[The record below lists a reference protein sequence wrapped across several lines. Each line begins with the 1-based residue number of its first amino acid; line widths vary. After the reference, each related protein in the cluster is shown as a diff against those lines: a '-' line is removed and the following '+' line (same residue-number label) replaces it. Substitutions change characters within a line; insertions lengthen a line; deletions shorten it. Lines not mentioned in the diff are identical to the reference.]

1 MARQDLGYLITVNDA
16 QLQAATLRVKAFNA
30 EMARSTLTGRKLDES
45 FRAVGRRATEVGKF
59 FTRAFTLPLA
69 VISAASIKLAGD
81 FDVSMAKIK
90 GLVGGTDK
98 ELAKLRKTALDLA
111 SSEIT
116 QGPTA
121 LADAM
126 FFLRSVGLSTNQTI
140 KAIVP
145 ISRAAVAGLGS
156 VAVITEAVT
165 SVMDAYGFANI
176 SAAHATD
183 VLVQTVT
190 QGKIPPEQL
199 AASLGRVIPIANAM
213 GISFDQV
220 GAALA
225 SMTRQGLSANLA
237 VTGLRAIL
245 SNFQKGQP
253 QTVRGLAAVGTSVNA
268 LQAGLAKGGPG
279 VFATLLGLRARV
291 ESKFGKLKGED
302 IFGKTTLADIKK
314 GTVDFGSAMDD
325 VVARI
330 ERGGKGAV
338 NALSKIFPNIR
349 ALTAFLILVGPRAA
363 ANQAIFQ
370 SLADTA
376 DHLGEATNRA
386 FAAQKAT
393 PIQQLRGEVNKLKV
407 DMIAFGHAITPAVTE
422 IVSGLASI
430 FHFLIDT
437 GGTGGRVIRDIV
449 IALALLGPGIQI
461 FGRLTQGL
469 SAGIFAIGTF
479 QTRALKAALATKGIF
494 VDADKALVA
503 ANKALFPMI
512 EGVDAL
518 TASANTAAASFDR
531 IGASAQRSFA
541 RAGAAATAVSGA
553 VVGGGAVAARSRVGP
568 AAAAG
573 QGAAAAKV
581 TTEELVV
588 AQKRLGV
595 ITQEEQAK
603 IVASYA
609 RVREAQAAVIAQQ
622 EKVNAAFAR
631 ATVFG
636 VSPRQTGAFVEQKRL
651 VDARKAL
658 GAAAL
663 GVPTAA
669 GVIAADQKLI
679 VLERER
685 LGLIE
690 QLGAAET
697 GLASAT
703 ERQRT
708 LAVSARAAGVD
719 AAAAEVVAIQ
729 SEIVK
734 REEDI
739 LLIQRQ
745 IDLELERAV
754 ALRAG
759 ARAMQEQAAAMR
771 ASSVL
776 LPNGQV
782 PGSVAP
788 TGAFGATSARNIGIA
803 QQTTRDSAKAA
814 NIMATKWGTTLQGM
828 KSAAKGAFNLIAFF
842 FLVDVV
848 SKLAFGGD
856 KARKKFKDDVND
868 MAHSA
873 NVAFAAIGL
882 GAFGALKGLT
892 ALNAA
897 RARPA
902 SGAVRPVV
910 ARITAATGGEAV
922 AGGALAGLS
931 LGAATRQLPQVIKGL
946 AKGGELTLGWKAK
959 LVLLAGSFLGL
970 KAAGVD
976 ASKAINAA
984 VIAFTAQGIFSLL
997 AGLGLVAA
1005 GFASLPVT
1013 LGIAVGVLLLQIKP
1027 VHDALESLNDVGKQA
1042 GHSLDGLL
1050 HTGRF
1055 FKDFLGGSLLGPGGV
1070 HPFGIGFGKSAK
1082 ELEEFNEKAQIT
1094 SKRIEE
1100 VKKQIF
1106 ELTHSDVKF
1115 KEGQGFPTI
1124 PFGRDNSRALRVTDE
1139 LVDQGGVK
1147 VQERHFFL
1155 RKLINGQMKETEVN
1169 ATTAARAIGAETAQL
1184 QHWVDVAQGATTKAN
1199 GPFLS
1204 GDVVSKVG
1212 NLTEKMK
1219 KLFGHTFEDLTKR
1232 QKLSLRLLVNRGDI
1246 DSARKVL
1253 QHFLELKL
1261 DKEAR
1266 KAAAFLSKSGFPDVA
1281 NFLKTATKAARD
1293 ASDIISE
1300 AFGSN
1305 LEDKILGAF
1314 TSATDRM
1321 LDAFDSSTDKILSS
1335 FDKQTEKMEAALS
1348 FLVKVPKLHET
1359 FRIKVDG
1366 KTPAE
1371 RELEALDKV
1380 EAKRRA
1386 ARDLFDANKQ
1396 LSTAFLIGDP
1406 EGIRQAQRARE
1417 DALGQSK
1424 RQKLEAR
1431 AQTERAAA
1439 DAAIKSGKDR
1449 FEAGR
1454 ANERQA
1460 LERRRQALRRDIEST
1475 RALQEEQVKKAI
1487 EAQIKLV
1494 NTGKESLQKFY
1505 KNILGIMASNN
1516 LSVKQAGADGGKGF
1530 AKGLGDALDTL
1541 KTRVHND
1548 LAKATADAQKFVT
1561 DMKTV
1566 AKDLSKVQQQLRSLH
1581 FFQAAGLIPGTPPGA
1596 AKPPK
1601 GQVNPPFV
1609 PTPAETSAGRQN
1621 TTRRRRNQRNE
1632 REVDR
1637 FVHIHPGYKRL
1648 LGAMRATSIN
1658 VPLPLS
1664 LNNKSLHNVGESV
1677 LRKYGFAQLHDLVRF
1692 LLGKT
1697 KPGGD
1702 PILTPHAR
1710 GGVAGMKL
1718 FSRVVPGFAQGDTV
1732 PAMLKPGELILNQG
1746 HQEVLKRSLG
1756 VGGNPAGLFGH
1767 IDRMS
1772 RSGARMAS
1780 GGIAAMQ
1787 KQLRPPVGRR
1797 SLVWGHQTFTDPD
1810 KLYGWA
1816 KAHGTRLSEPEFFAR
1831 FTDAARILGYRGAT
1845 AKGEQQKKLA
1855 DPSDR
1860 LGRDQIASMFGLERF
1875 AKGGLTTPT
1884 AKQLFPGFAPSLARS
1899 LNKLI
1904 RILQGKAI
1912 QQQRLPQDPRTAE
1925 LILGGSFKGKGKK
1938 RHFVKDSPERLK
1950 HLRQQL
1956 DPVWATGLVRRL
1968 FPNMDADRRKELE
1981 GRAAQIQ
1988 AHPVL
1993 AGLFTPTGTGTRR
2006 GGRAH
2011 LPQRVTNALAAARS
2025 TALSITGFGPGG
2037 TIHGKNNLATGA
2049 GAEHLRRVI
2058 RANDHGALRTLLLGM
2073 IGNPKVKIGDSERAK
2088 LRNGL
2093 VDVNA
2098 DELYAYVASISR
2110 GKARFGAG
2118 GRVGGL
2124 GSGDS
2129 VPALLTP
2136 GELVLGGSHQE
2147 GLKRA
2152 LGIGGNAAGL
2162 FSHIEGLARSG
2173 GRFAGGGTTLP
2184 QSPALSVS
2192 GFGEGSGGTTV
2203 HQSIN
2208 IDIHDS
2214 RSPDETARSVRREL
2228 LKHSQRNASQLRG
2241 RVRDKTIGLG

>member
-16 QLQAATLRVKAFNA
+16 QLQAATARVKAFNA
-30 EMARSTLTGRKLDES
+30 EMARSTLIGRKLDTS
-45 FRAVGRRATEVGKF
+45 FRAIGRRAVEVGKF

-69 VISAASIKLAGD
+69 VLSAASVKLAGD
-81 FDVSMAKIK
+81 FDVSMSKIK

-98 ELAKLRKTALDLA
+98 ELARLRKTALDLA
-111 SSEIT
+111 ATEIT
-116 QGPTA
+116 QGPKA

-126 FFLRSVGLSTNQTI
+126 FFLRSVGLNTNQTI

-156 VAVITEAVT
+156 VATITEAVT

-190 QGKIPPEQL
+190 LGKIPPEQL

-253 QTVRGLAAVGTSVNA
+253 QTVRGLAAIGTSVNA

-291 ESKFGKLKGED
+291 EAKFGKLRGAD
-302 IFGKTTLADIKK
+302 IFGPRTIADIKK
-314 GTVDFGSAMDD
+314 GTVDFGSAMDE
-325 VVARI
+325 VVERI
-330 ERGGKGAV
+330 QRGGKGAV
-338 NALSKIFPNIR
+338 NALAKIFPNIR
-349 ALTAFLILVGPRAA
+349 ALTAFLILVGPRAK
-363 ANQAIFQ
+363 ANQQIFE

-376 DHLGEATNRA
+376 NHLGQATKRA
-386 FAAQKAT
+386 FEAQKET
-393 PIQQLRGEVNKLKV
+393 PIQQLRGEINKLKV
-407 DMIAFGHAITPAVTE
+407 DMIEFGHAITPAVTE

-430 FHFLIDT
+430 FHFLVAS
-437 GGTGGRVIRDIV
+437 GGIGGRIIRDVV

-461 FGRLTQGL
+461 FGRLAQGL

-479 QTRALKAALATKGIF
+479 QTRALKAALATKGAFI
-494 VDADKALVA
+494 DADKALIA

-541 RAGAAATAVSGA
+541 RAGTAARAASA
-553 VVGGGAVAARSRVGP
+553 PIVGGGAARG
-568 AAAAG
+568 
-573 QGAAAAKV
+573 GAAAIAGGSKRAQAAN
-581 TTEELVV
+581 EEL
-588 AQKRLGV
+588 AASEKRLGA
-595 ITQEEQAK
+595 ITETEQAK
-603 IVASYA
+603 ITAAYGRMLA
-609 RVREAQAAVIAQQ
+609 AQAAVVKQQ
-622 EKVNAAFAR
+622 EVVEAAMTR
-631 ATVFG
+631 AQVLG
-636 VSPRQTGAFVEQKRL
+636 VSPRQAGVLAEQKKLAQQQRVLSKAMTAETIAPINGNRQLL
-651 VDARKAL
+651 VVEKERRAML
-658 GAAAL
+658 GQLQVATGELAAAEARRAQFI
-663 GVPTAA
+663 VSEEAA
-669 GVIAADQKLI
+669 GVTAARAQVEALEAEILQRGRDIALMREQI
-679 VLERER
+679 TLEGAR
-685 LGLIE
+685 G
-690 QLGAAET
+690 GAALKT
-697 GLASAT
+697 AALLA
-703 ERQRT
+703 RT
-708 LAVSARAAGVD
+708 TPGGPFA
-719 AAAAEVVAIQ
+719 
-729 SEIVK
+729 
-734 REEDI
+734 
-739 LLIQRQ
+739 LISQ
-745 IDLELERAV
+745 RAV
-754 ALRAG
+754 GVQQQSAL
-759 ARAMQEQAAAMR
+759 AA
-771 ASSVL
+771 
-776 LPNGQV
+776 QK
-782 PGSVAP
+782 
-788 TGAFGATSARNIGIA
+788 TSAEMAGF
-803 QQTTRDSAKAA
+803 A
-814 NIMATKWGTTLQGM
+814 NITATKWGTAMQGM

-842 FLVDVV
+842 FVVDVV

-856 KARKKFKDDVND
+856 EARKNFKDDVND

-873 NVAFAAIGL
+873 NVAFAAITL
-882 GAFGALKGLT
+882 GALGAVAALT
-892 ALNAA
+892 KLSAA
-897 RARPA
+897 RAGP
-902 SGAVRPVV
+902 SVV
-910 ARITAATGGEAV
+910 ARIGAATGGEAAV
-922 AGGALAGLS
+922 GGVLAGLS
-931 LGAATRQLPQVIKGL
+931 LRGIFTQLREGQV
-946 AKGGELTLGWKAK
+946 LTLGWRAK
-959 LVLLAGSFLGL
+959 IALAAAAFIGL
-970 KAAGVD
+970 RTAGVE
-976 ASKAINAA
+976 STTIINAA
-984 VIAFTAQGIFSLL
+984 LIGLTARTVLTSTIIQGAFARMATG
-997 AGLGLVAA
+997 AGLTALLGRIGLVSAA
-1005 GFASLPVT
+1005 FGGWPVA
-1013 LGIAVGVLLLQIKP
+1013 LAVAGGLMLSQFGPIK
-1027 VHDALESLNDVGKQA
+1027 AGLESIAEAANGVGDSIDKA
-1042 GHSLDGLL
+1042 LGGGDPTKKGGHFFQDLARGGLL
-1050 HTGRF
+1050 G
-1055 FKDFLGGSLLGPGGV
+1055 KGGL
-1070 HPFGIGFGKSAK
+1070 HPFGIGFGKSG
-1082 ELEEFNEKAQIT
+1082 EEM
-1094 SKRIEE
+1094 
-1100 VKKQIF
+1100 
-1106 ELTHSDVKF
+1106 
-1115 KEGQGFPTI
+1115 
-1124 PFGRDNSRALRVTDE
+1124 RAFTDE
-1139 LVDQGGVK
+1139 TVK
-1147 VQERHFFL
+1147 A
-1155 RKLINGQMKETEVN
+1155 G
-1169 ATTAARAIGAETAQL
+1169 TAMGL
-1184 QHWVDVAQGATTKAN
+1184 
-1199 GPFLS
+1199 L
-1204 GDVVSKVG
+1204 VSKSRQFQRAQF
-1212 NLTEKMK
+1212 K
-1219 KLFGHTFEDLTKR
+1219 KDFPGFGDLTKR
-1232 QKLSLRLLVNRGDI
+1232 QQGAIRLLINRGDV
-1246 DSARKVL
+1246 DQAREVL
-1253 QHFLELKL
+1253 QHFLTLKL
-1261 DKEAR
+1261 DQQAKA
-1266 KAAAFLSKSGFPDVA
+1266 AAAFLGKHGFPDVA
-1281 NFLKTATKAARD
+1281 NFLKTSTKAARD
-1293 ASDIISE
+1293 ASKIISE
-1300 AFGSN
+1300 AFGQT

-1314 TSATDRM
+1314 SSATERM
-1321 LDAFDSSTDKILSS
+1321 LDAFDSSTDKILGS

-1359 FRIKVDG
+1359 FKIKVDG

-1371 RELEALDKV
+1371 RELEALDKI

-1396 LSTAFLIGDP
+1396 LATAFQIGDP
-1406 EGIRQAQRARE
+1406 EGIRQAERARE

-1431 AQTERAAA
+1431 AEAERAAA

-1454 ANERQA
+1454 ADERKA

-1505 KNILGIMASNN
+1505 KNILGIMRNNN

-1530 AKGLGDALDTL
+1530 AQGLSAALDTL
-1541 KTRVHND
+1541 KTRVNQD
-1548 LAKATADAQKFVT
+1548 LTATTSRAQKFVT
-1561 DMKTV
+1561 DMKAV
-1566 AKDLSKVQQQLRSLH
+1566 AKDLAKVSQQLKSLH
-1581 FFQAAGLIPGTPPGA
+1581 FFQAAGLAPGTAPGA
-1596 AKPPK
+1596 PKPPK
-1601 GQVNPPFV
+1601 GTVTPPFV
-1609 PTPAETSAGRQN
+1609 PTPGETSATRQ
-1621 TTRRRRNQRNE
+1621 TQTRRRRNQRNE

-1658 VPLPLS
+1658 VPLPFS
-1664 LNNKSLHNVGESV
+1664 LTNKTLHNVGESV

-1732 PAMLKPGELILNQG
+1732 PAMLKPGELILNQR
-1746 HQEVLKRSLG
+1746 HQEGLKRHLG

-1767 IDRMS
+1767 IERMS

-1780 GGIAAMQ
+1780 GGIVAMQ
-1787 KQLRPPVGRR
+1787 KQLQPPVGRR

-1816 KAHGTRLSEPEFFAR
+1816 KAHGTRLTEPEFFAR

-1845 AKGEQQKKLA
+1845 AKGEKQQKLA

-1860 LGRDQIASMFGLERF
+1860 LGRDQIASMFGLDRF

-1884 AKQLFPGFAPSLARS
+1884 AKQLFPGFAPSLRRS

-1938 RHFVKDSPERLK
+1938 RHFVKDTPERLK
-1950 HLRQQL
+1950 VLRQQL

-1968 FPNMDADRRKELE
+1968 FPNMDRDRRKELE

-2011 LPQRVTNALAAARS
+2011 LPQRVTNALAVARS
-2025 TALSITGFGPGG
+2025 SALSITGFGPGG

-2049 GAEHLRRVI
+2049 GAEHLRRAI
-2058 RANDHGALRTLLLGM
+2058 RANNHTALRTLLLGM
-2073 IGNPKVKIGDSERAK
+2073 VGNQKVKIGDSERAK
-2088 LRNGL
+2088 LRNAL
-2093 VDVNA
+2093 VDVDA

-2136 GELVLGGSHQE
+2136 GELVLSGSHQE

-2152 LGIGGNAAGL
+2152 LGVGGNAAGL

-2173 GRFAGGGTTLP
+2173 GRFAGGGMTLP
-2184 QSPALSVS
+2184 QSPSLSVS
-2192 GFGEGSGGTTV
+2192 GFGEGGGGGTVV
-2203 HQSIN
+2203 HQ
-2208 IDIHDS
+2208 DVTVTIHDS
-2214 RSPDETARSVRREL
+2214 RNPDETARSVRREL
-2228 LKHSQRNASQLRG
+2228 LKHSQRNAAQLRG
-2241 RVRDKTIGLG
+2241 RVRNKTIGLG